1 MSETAQK
8 PTDEDEIEAS
18 RAPLMDHLVELRD
31 RLVWCVGA
39 LVIAFI
45 GCFMVAE
52 PIFEFLVQPFRAAW
66 AEVHPER
73 AGEALRMVYTHGF
86 GFFFVK
92 LQVALFAA
100 IIVAFPV
107 IAYQLYAFIAPGLY
121 KKERGA
127 VAPFLIAAPLMF
139 LAGGAFVFYVAMP
152 FALRFALGQEVRDAA
167 IVVEFLPKVD
177 EYLGLVTTL
186 VLAFGACFQLPVVL
200 SLLARVRM
208 IGTKTLTKG
217 RRYAIVGIAA
227 FSSLVTP
234 PDVISMTLMAIPMYA
249 LYEVSILLV
258 WMIEKAM
265 AKQDAAEAAAAAPA
279 E

>member
-1 MSETAQK
+1 MSEAAQK

-107 IAYQLYAFIAPGLY
+107 IAYQLYAFVAPGLY
-121 KKERGA
+121 KRERGA

-208 IGTKTLTKG
+208 IGVKTLTKG

-265 AKQDAAEAAAAAPA
+265 AKQDAAEAAAASPA

>member
-1 MSETAQK
+1 VSEAAQNK
-8 PTDEDEIEAS
+8 PDDDEIEAS

-31 RLVWCVGA
+31 RLVRALIA
-39 LVIAFI
+39 LVIAFVV
-45 GCFMVAE
+45 CFYFAT

-66 AEVHPER
+66 AEVHPDR
-73 AGEALRMVYTHGF
+73 ADEALRMVYTHGF

-100 IIVAFPV
+100 IVVSFPV

-121 KKERGA
+121 KRERGA

-200 SLLARVRM
+200 SLMARVRM
-208 IGTKTLTKG
+208 ITAQTLTKG

-258 WMIEKAM
+258 WLIGKAM
-265 AKQDAAEAAAAAPA
+265 AKKDAAEAAATAAA